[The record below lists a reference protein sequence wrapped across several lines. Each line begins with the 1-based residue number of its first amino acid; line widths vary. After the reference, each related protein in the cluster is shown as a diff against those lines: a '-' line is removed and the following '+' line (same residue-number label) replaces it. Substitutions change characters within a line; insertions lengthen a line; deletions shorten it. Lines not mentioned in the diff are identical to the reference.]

1 MQSMTTL
8 GEVEPYQQIEKYSCG
23 AATLKAVLKHYG
35 DDHDERA
42 LIKLVGV
49 DPKSGSSAH
58 QVADAARKLGFNA
71 EPFSFDSIDELKKY
85 TDHDVP
91 VIVAIRSF
99 TRPDQG
105 HFVVATRV
113 DNRSVYVMD
122 PNVAGN
128 RRTLARDEMD
138 RRWRFR
144 DRTGVIITNSRP
156 PRGRR
161 NTFGGRLASADGG
174 ERKSL
179 WAAIA
184 IGVGALAATTAT
196 VLFVRR
202 RRAASA
208 VG

>member
-122 PNVAGN
+122 PN
-128 RRTLARDEMD
+128 
-138 RRWRFR
+138 
-144 DRTGVIITNSRP
+144 TNSRP